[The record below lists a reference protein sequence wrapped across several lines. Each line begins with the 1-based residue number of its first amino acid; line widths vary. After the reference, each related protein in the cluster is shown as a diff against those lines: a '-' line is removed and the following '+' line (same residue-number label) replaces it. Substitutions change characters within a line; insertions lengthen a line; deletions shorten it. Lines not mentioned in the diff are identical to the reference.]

1 MRHLGVAPSTS
12 CLLPWRQTPRL
23 VEKGKLMFLHI
34 EKQIGR
40 TLAEA
45 PKKSRETILGAAEV
59 LALALT
65 VGLVG
70 LCIVLVLFMIAI
82 I

>member
-1 MRHLGVAPSTS
+1 MS
-12 CLLPWRQTPRL
+12 
-23 VEKGKLMFLHI
+23 I

-45 PKKSRETILGAAEV
+45 PKESRITTFGTAEL

-70 LCIVLVLFMIAI
+70 FCVALVLFMIAI

>member
-1 MRHLGVAPSTS
+1 M
-12 CLLPWRQTPRL
+12 
-23 VEKGKLMFLHI
+23 MI

-45 PKKSRETILGAAEV
+45 PKKSRITTFGAAEV

-70 LCIVLVLFMIAI
+70 LCITLVLFVIAI

>member
-1 MRHLGVAPSTS
+1 
-12 CLLPWRQTPRL
+12 
-23 VEKGKLMFLHI
+23 MFLHI

-40 TLAEA
+40 TLAEG
-45 PKKSRETILGAAEV
+45 PKKSRETTFGAAHV

-65 VGLVG
+65 VGFVG
-70 LCIVLVLFMIAI
+70 LCIALLLFMIAI

>member
-1 MRHLGVAPSTS
+1 M
-12 CLLPWRQTPRL
+12 
-23 VEKGKLMFLHI
+23 MI

-45 PKKSRETILGAAEV
+45 PKKSRETTLGAAEV
-59 LALALT
+59 LTLALT
-65 VGLVG
+65 VGLGGFCVA
-70 LCIVLVLFMIAI
+70 LTLFMTAI

>member
-1 MRHLGVAPSTS
+1 
-12 CLLPWRQTPRL
+12 
-23 VEKGKLMFLHI
+23 MFLHI

-45 PKKSRETILGAAEV
+45 PKKSRETTFGAAEV
-59 LALALT
+59 LTLALS

-70 LCIVLVLFMIAI
+70 LCIALVVFMIAI

>member
-1 MRHLGVAPSTS
+1 M
-12 CLLPWRQTPRL
+12 
-23 VEKGKLMFLHI
+23 MI

-45 PKKSRETILGAAEV
+45 PKKRRETTFGAAEEFT
-59 LALALT
+59 LALAVVLAAFC
-65 VGLVG
+65 G
-70 LCIVLVLFMIAI
+70 IVTLLMTAI